1 MSAKTTVTLTTDGA
15 AKNNQNPSKR
25 EAGFGYVIEYKGDT
39 IAEEFEY
46 IGQDTEY
53 TNNFAEY
60 QAVIVAVRNIKKRF
74 ADKQIDL
81 RLRSDSELVIKQL
94 NGEYSVNKM
103 REQYELCLDEL
114 DSLANWQAEHISEAP
129 GNNVDR
135 ADTLAS
141 KSFE

>member
-1 MSAKTTVTLTTDGA
+1 MNNKTTVILTTDGA
-15 AKNNQNPSKR
+15 ARDNQYPSKR
-25 EAGFGYVIEYKGDT
+25 RSGFGYVIEHNGET
-39 IAEEFEY
+39 IAEEYQY

-60 QAVIVAVRNIKKRF
+60 QAVIVAVRNIKERF

-94 NGEYSVNKM
+94 NGVYTADKM